1 MIMASIKVKF
11 RKSTVKG
18 KSGTV
23 YYQICHAS
31 QNGQITTN
39 IHIQPEEWDDEL
51 EAIRSTGN
59 AEGNHRLQ
67 KYRLK
72 VESDVKQIQRIIKS
86 LDNKGAPYTISE
98 IRKTFLANHSKIMVL
113 QYMQDHI
120 EKLKNSKHYGT
131 AKNYQCALNSFSSF
145 LNGEDISFSLL
156 NEGLVMEYNDYLES
170 KGIVKNSISFY
181 MRIWRAIYNRAVK
194 ARIVEQDYP
203 FCNVYT
209 GIDHTRKRAVDED
222 TIIKLMK
229 LDLRDHPQLELSRDM
244 FVFSYCTR
252 GMAFI
257 DIAYLKKSNIEGDM
271 IVYNRRKTDQLMMV
285 KIEPCIRFIIEKY
298 REVCKDSKYVFPIL
312 ETNDEKD
319 TYKRYMIA
327 LSLHNMK
334 LKKLSVLVGIDT
346 PLSSYIPRHTWATT
360 ARNRQIPLYVISAG
374 MGHTSEKTTEI
385 YLASVDNALVNDAN
399 RSILEKLN
407 QLLSF

>member
-1 MIMASIKVKF
+1 MTSIKVKF

-18 KSGTV
+18 KAGTV

-39 IHIQPEEWDDEL
+39 IHIQPEEWDYEL
-51 EAIRSTGN
+51 ASIRSTEN
-59 AEGNHRLQ
+59 EEGNHRLQ

-72 VESDVKQIQRIIKS
+72 VENDVKQIQRITKC
-86 LDNKGAPYTISE
+86 LENKGTPFTISD

-113 QYMQDHI
+113 QYMEDHI
-120 EKLKNSKHYGT
+120 ERLKKNRHYGT

-145 LNGEDISFSLL
+145 LKGEDISFSLL
-156 NEGLVMEYNDYLES
+156 NEGLVMEYNDYLEF

-181 MRIWRAIYNRAVK
+181 MRIWRAVYNYAVK
-194 ARIVEQDYP
+194 ERIVKQDYP

-209 GIDHTRKRAVDED
+209 GIDRTRKRAVDED
-222 TIIKLMK
+222 TIIKLIK
-229 LDLRDHPQLELSRDM
+229 LDLKDQPGLELSRDM

-257 DIAYLKKSNIEGDM
+257 DIAYLKKSNIEGNT

-285 KIEPCIRFIIEKY
+285 KIEPCIRYIIEKY
-298 REVCKDSKYVFPIL
+298 REACKDSKYVFPIL
-312 ETNDEKD
+312 ETNDENEA
-319 TYKRYMIA
+319 YKRYMIA
-327 LSLHNMK
+327 LSLHNMR

-360 ARNRQIPLYVISAG
+360 ARDRQVPLHIISAG

-385 YLASVDNALVNDAN
+385 YLASVDNTLVNDAN

-407 QLLSF
+407 ELLSF